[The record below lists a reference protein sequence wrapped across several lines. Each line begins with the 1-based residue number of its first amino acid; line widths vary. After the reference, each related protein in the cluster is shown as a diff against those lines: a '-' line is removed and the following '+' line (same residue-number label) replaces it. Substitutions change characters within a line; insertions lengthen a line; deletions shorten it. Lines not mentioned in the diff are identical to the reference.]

1 MSKNRNNPE
10 NRQSHPK
17 QEEAVHTV
25 PRQSI
30 SAAFDP
36 NHAICAVKKL
46 PISDDDEFVKS
57 IAVGSMI
64 QEEIENVKNQLEQWP
79 EDDFIAIGNNILL
92 PTNPDTRF
100 LVMDV
105 FKIQMDI
112 HNSYWRYSQ
121 CEDSCREKLPS
132 DYLWALSGLNELK
145 YFLGTTR
152 GIKFLEKHA
161 GGYLDGFTIGGQ
173 KTPTMYYSMNDYS
186 KKNYNGY
193 EHDDVGDIYTAK
205 VPQNKNALQW
215 VLEDRNFQMNTE
227 YKNLA
232 LFYRIGLIEL
242 TAQEKSGPIKPT
254 MQERKYTAA
263 VNQQTYNKIVGQI
276 VRGEIQNLGNL
287 TFSESEVRKR
297 IADSM
302 QKITEE
308 KEKQI
313 VDRLL
318 ELDTIRADMTPYV
331 PRIMEDPNGGLW
343 DLWEGETKNQ
353 QYADAAKTYYARDPR
368 LDIQEDGIIG
378 IDFGTKST
386 VVVCKEGNEVTRP
399 LRIGMGRYEKAPT
412 ASDYENPTVMQFC
425 DIDTF
430 RRDYNATAGRPLT
443 KWSDIC
449 ISHTAFG
456 AWKENENTEDYFSF
470 FNDLKQWAGD
480 PKRRVRIRD
489 QKGTE
494 IDLSPYENLKDG
506 DFDPIEIYAY
516 YIGLYINNMHTKH
529 IYLKYLLSF
538 PVTYT
543 KSVREKILS
552 SFKKGLAQSF
562 PETIR
567 NDPSYMERFQVQEGA
582 GEPAAYA
589 VCALQEY
596 RLIPASDEKIVYG
609 VFDFG
614 GGTTDFDF
622 GVWRKAS
629 GPKER
634 RYRYVIHHFGDGGDS
649 YLGGENLLELLAFEV
664 FKANR
669 DTLRKAHIAFPLP
682 PQCQHFGGDE
692 MLISDSQ
699 EAWTNMRQMME
710 CLRPFWERRDGYEK
724 LFDAGVMKLR
734 LFDSGGN
741 KLENFE
747 LAVDVKMLDSKLRK
761 RIEQGVDKFFNALFS
776 LVRGKHGDELKSINS
791 VHIFLAGNSSKSEIL
806 REIFRDKCEEYS
818 TEFRNEVGDLD
829 DNVEYFKIYPP
840 LGTKEAD
847 ELIGISEQND
857 ITRPTGKTGVAI
869 GLVQCSKNSSI
880 KVINDKSAEIDSEI
894 KFKFWVGFYD
904 DDSDEYF
911 KHYLNRNS
919 AYQKWVEYLDAGVNE
934 FDLFYTSD
942 PSAEIPKHLLMES
955 ATVKKRILSF
965 PESAVDED
973 AMVYLRPVSPNE
985 IEFVVAA
992 SQADADA
999 GNYTFGPTKIMLE

>member
-10 NRQSHPK
+10 NRQSHP
-17 QEEAVHTV
+17 
-25 PRQSI
+25 RQNI

-46 PISDDDEFVKS
+46 PIFDDDEFVKS

-64 QEEIENVKNQLEQWP
+64 QEEIENIKNQLEQWP
-79 EDDFIAIGNNILL
+79 EDDFIAIGNNVLL
-92 PTNPDTRF
+92 PTNPDTQF

-112 HNSYWRYSQ
+112 HDSYLRYSQ
-121 CEDSCREKLPS
+121 CEDSCRKNLPS
-132 DYLWALSGLNELK
+132 NYPWAVSDLDELK
-145 YFLGTTR
+145 YFLGATR
-152 GIKFLEKHA
+152 GIKFPV
-161 GGYLDGFTIGGQ
+161 GGFTIGGQ
-173 KTPTMYYSMNDYS
+173 RTPSKYYSMKDHS
-186 KKNYNGY
+186 VKNYDGC
-193 EHDDVGDIYTAK
+193 EHHNVGDLYTAK
-205 VPQNKNALQW
+205 IPQYKNALQW
-215 VLEDRNFQMNTE
+215 VLVDRNFQLNTE

-242 TAQEKSGPIKPT
+242 TAQEK
-254 MQERKYTAA
+254 KYTAA
-263 VNQQTYNKIVGQI
+263 VNQQAYNKIVGQI
-276 VRGEIQNLGNL
+276 VRGEIQSLGRL
-287 TFSESEVRKR
+287 TFPESEVRKR
-297 IADSM
+297 FADSM
-302 QKITEE
+302 QKISE
-308 KEKQI
+308 KQEKQI

-331 PRIMEDPNGGLW
+331 PRTVEDPNGGLW
-343 DLWEGETKNQ
+343 DLWEDETKYQ
-353 QYADAAKTYYARDPR
+353 QYTDAANTYYARDPR

-494 IDLSPYENLKDG
+494 IDLSPYENLTDG
-506 DFDPIEIYAY
+506 NFDPIEIYAY

-567 NDPSYMERFQVQEGA
+567 NDPSCMERFQVQEGA

-724 LFDAGVMKLR
+724 LFDAGVIKLR
-734 LFDSGGN
+734 LFDSSGN

-776 LVRGKHGDELKSINS
+776 LVRGKHGDELKNINS

-806 REIFRDKCEEYS
+806 REIFRDKCEKYS
-818 TEFRNEVGDLD
+818 TEFRNEVGDPD
-829 DNVEYFKIYPP
+829 DDVEYFKIYPP
-840 LGTKEAD
+840 LGTKEAE
-847 ELIGISEQND
+847 ELIGIGEQND

-911 KHYLNRNS
+911 KYYLNRNS

-973 AMVYLRPVSPNE
+973 AMVYLRPVSPDE

-992 SQADADA
+992 SQVDADA
-999 GNYTFGPTKIMLE
+999 GNYTFGPTKIMLD